1 MLLKDS
7 AKKEKKAN
15 ENAEHVKHD
24 LLANLPQ
31 QQKEMML
38 KSNNEEHTSTNQSN
52 KKVSTQQKDVFY
64 HSFKNIRDR
73 YQFKE
78 QRTNNI
84 QMQTDIYL

>member
-1 MLLKDS
+1 
-7 AKKEKKAN
+7 
-15 ENAEHVKHD
+15 
-24 LLANLPQ
+24 
-31 QQKEMML
+31 ML
-38 KSNNEEHTSTNQSN
+38 KSNNEEHTSTNQSS

-84 QMQTDIYL
+84 QMQTERIRKQLNNKKKK